1 MKFTQKVF
9 FITFIFVTICINV
22 IGVIIINNSHMQR
35 INSKI
40 QSNISNIEDL
50 TDILSF
56 YDITDL
62 KTNILKKD
70 NMYYEIRQKD
80 AILFTNLFM
89 DTNEIYEKIEP
100 SEDNIKSIIHNEILF
115 MSVRRADY
123 DIILA
128 EDIHDIFD
136 ERRNQINFFMKVS
149 IISSF
154 IMALGLYIIILFFT
168 NRINKLNKMV
178 KRIADGD
185 YSARAKDMGSDEIGN
200 LAIQFNNMAQSVDTT
215 IKEINRVSENRQ
227 NFIHNI
233 THEIR
238 TPLTSII
245 GFSSLIK
252 NERVYTKEDIIEYS
266 SRIYE
271 EGNYIN
277 LISQR
282 LMEIV
287 LMDNPNIELENM
299 NISDTISQIIMGMKQ
314 KFENVDFYEDITPNI
329 YIDMDK
335 TLLQS
340 LILNI
345 TKNAIMSYEQYE
357 RKIVIISLEGLPE
370 SQVSMKIID
379 RGKGISNENLKKI
392 TEPFYTLNKDRNRQ
406 TSGMGLGLPL
416 CIKICDVLNAN
427 FKIKSELG
435 NGTCV
440 NIKFKKNHE
449 ERNGKRT

>member
-9 FITFIFVTICINV
+9 FITFIFVTICINI
-22 IGVIIINNSHMQR
+22 IGVIIIKNSHTQR
-35 INSKI
+35 IESKM
-40 QSNISNIEDL
+40 QSNISNIEDI
-50 TDILSF
+50 TNILSF
-56 YDITDL
+56 YDITSL
-62 KTNILKKD
+62 GTNILKKE
-70 NMYYEIRQKD
+70 NMYYEIRQGD
-80 AILFTNLFM
+80 TILFTNLFM
-89 DTNEIYEKIEP
+89 GTDEIYDKIEP
-100 SEDNIKSIIHNEILF
+100 SQDNIKSIIHNETIF
-115 MSVRRADY
+115 MSVKRGDY
-123 DIILA
+123 NIILA
-128 EDIHDIFD
+128 EDIQDVFE

-154 IMALGLYIIILFFT
+154 IVALGLYIIILFLT

-178 KRIADGD
+178 KRIAEGD
-185 YSARAKDMGSDEIGN
+185 YSARANNMGSDEIGN
-200 LAIQFNNMAQSVDTT
+200 LATQFNNMAQSVDTT

-252 NERVYTKEDIIEYS
+252 NEKVYTKDDIIEYA

-277 LISQR
+277 SISQR

-287 LMDNPNIELENM
+287 LMDNPNIELENINM
-299 NISDTISQIIMGMKQ
+299 SDTITQIIQSMKQ
-314 KFENVDFYEDITPNI
+314 MFEDVDFYEDITPNI
-329 YIDMDK
+329 YINMDK

-345 TKNAIMSYEQYE
+345 TKNAIMSYKESE
-357 RKIVIISLEGLPE
+357 RKIVIISLEPISEG
-370 SQVSMKIID
+370 QISMKIID

-427 FKIKSELG
+427 FEIKSELEQ
-435 NGTCV
+435 GTCV
-440 NIKFKKNHE
+440 NIKFNTS
-449 ERNGKRT
+449 KRF

>member
-22 IGVIIINNSHMQR
+22 VGVIIINNSHRQR
-35 INSKI
+35 INSKM
-40 QSNISNIEDL
+40 QSNISNIEDI
-50 TDILSF
+50 TNILSF
-56 YDITDL
+56 YDITSL
-62 KTNILKKD
+62 RANILKKE
-70 NMYYEIRQKD
+70 NMYYEIRQGD
-80 AILFTNLFM
+80 TILFTNLFM
-89 DTNEIYEKIEP
+89 GTDEIYDKIEP
-100 SEDNIKSIIHNEILF
+100 SQYNIKSIIHNETLF
-115 MSVRRADY
+115 MSVKSEDY
-123 DIILA
+123 NIILA
-128 EDIHDIFD
+128 EDIHDVFE
-136 ERRNQINFFMKVS
+136 ERRNQVNFFMKVS

-178 KRIADGD
+178 KRIAEGD
-185 YSARAKDMGSDEIGN
+185 YSARANNMGSDEIGN
-200 LAIQFNNMAQSVDTT
+200 LAIQFNNMAQSVDST

-252 NERVYTKEDIIEYS
+252 NEKVYTKQDIIEYS

-277 LISQR
+277 SISQR

-287 LMDNPNIELENM
+287 LMDNPNLELEKI
-299 NISDTISQIIMGMKQ
+299 NISETISQIVQGMKQ

-345 TKNAIMSYEQYE
+345 AKNAITAYEENE
-357 RKIVIISLEGLPE
+357 RKIVIISLEKISE
-370 SQVSMKIID
+370 NQISMKIID
-379 RGKGISNENLKKI
+379 KGRGISNDNLKKI

-406 TSGMGLGLPL
+406 LSGMGLGLPL
-416 CIKICDVLNAN
+416 CIKICDVLNAK
-427 FKIKSELG
+427 FEIKSEIG
-435 NGTCV
+435 QGTCV
-440 NIKFKKNHE
+440 NIKFNI
-449 ERNGKRT
+449 